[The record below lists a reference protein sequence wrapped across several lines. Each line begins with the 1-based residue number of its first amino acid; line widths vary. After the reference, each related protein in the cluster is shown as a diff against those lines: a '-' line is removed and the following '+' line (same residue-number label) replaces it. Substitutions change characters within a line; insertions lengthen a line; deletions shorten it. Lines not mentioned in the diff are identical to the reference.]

1 MDAMDILGGL
11 LGGKSSGGSLGGKL
25 LKDLMGGGRKSAA
38 PPAGSGR
45 AAPADRHRRSGSISS
60 QAKELED
67 LLGVATGGR
76 AGGRQPSNPPAN
88 RPIGGSTRTSPRR
101 RPPSFEDVGRRYQ
114 QPTPSRN
121 ERFQPA
127 PRVEQPA
134 VQPDEEVVILIRAMV
149 NAAKAD
155 GQIND
160 DEQKAI
166 LARVSDRSA
175 STIQFLRDEFARPV
189 DVREFAWSVPIGL
202 EEKVYMLSLAAID
215 FDSTKEASYLCD
227 LAHGLRLEE
236 SEVDAIHRELG
247 APVFR

>member
-11 LGGKSSGGSLGGKL
+11 LGGKGKSSGGSLGGKL

-38 PPAGSGR
+38 PPASSGR
-45 AAPADRHRRSGSISS
+45 AAPPDRHRGSGSISS
-60 QAKELED
+60 QAQELED
-67 LLGVATGGR
+67 LLGVATGSR
-76 AGGRQPSNPPAN
+76 SSSRQPTNQPT
-88 RPIGGSTRTSPRR
+88 GGSSRTSSRR

-114 QPTPSRN
+114 QPAPSRS
-121 ERFQPA
+121 ERFQSA
-127 PRVEQPA
+127 PRAEQPT

-149 NAAKAD
+149 NSAKAD
-155 GQIND
+155 GQITD

-175 STIQFLRDEFARPV
+175 STIQFLRDEFAKPV

-227 LAHGLRLEE
+227 LAHGLRLDE
-236 SEVDAIHRELG
+236 SEVDSIHRELG